1 LSLILALAY
10 SFLGLQW
17 EGLIAMIRMAKH
29 NNPGKAG
36 KYPET
41 REGLL
46 ALEELDL
53 SNCKLTGI
61 APT

>member
-1 LSLILALAY
+1 
-10 SFLGLQW
+10 LQW
-17 EGLIAMIRMAKH
+17 DELIAMVKMAKL
-29 NNPGKAG
+29 NNSSKAG

-53 SNCKLTGI
+53 SGCNLTGS
-61 APT
+61 ALNWLA